1 MGGPEQPRRPCDCVT
16 YPCACQD
23 HPGKCIVVGSMGE
36 GGVPFSAGIRPHV
49 KEEFCNTVTETEG
62 GYCGGEKYP
71 VAAGAFCKWTFC
83 PALPED
89 KGRRLDELPL
99 LTAAVS
105 KAMASV
111 QLENATAD
119 GLAELRRAV
128 AKLEQAKSLLAGAP
142 APVDDGVFGK
152 RSLTDDVVARSK
164 GSHTDDIVAR
174 AVDDATADDARVRRE
189 FGTAS
194 RTDDV
199 VARGLAIVDDRPVD
213 DKVSRAKRAVRA
225 AADAARGVE
234 AQRRIVAD
242 QRRLVAEEKA
252 LLASARQLA
261 SAKVDAARA
270 ARALALAADARLG
283 GDVM

>member
-1 MGGPEQPRRPCDCVT
+1 MT
-16 YPCACQD
+16 
-23 HPGKCIVVGSMGE
+23 H
-36 GGVPFSAGIRPHV
+36 
-49 KEEFCNTVTETEG
+49 TEG

-71 VAAGAFCKWTFC
+71 IAAGAFCKWTFC
-83 PALPED
+83 PAPADE
-89 KGRRLDELPL
+89 GRRLDALPL

-111 QLENATAD
+111 QLENATAAS
-119 GLAELRRAV
+119 LAELRRAV
-128 AKLEQAKSLLAGAP
+128 AKLEAAKALLASKGSRRA
-142 APVDDGVFGK
+142 DDDVARVVGQ

-174 AVDDATADDARVRRE
+174 AVDDANADDVRVRRE
-189 FGTAS
+189 FGKAS

-252 LLASARQLA
+252 LLASEAKLAAARDLA
-261 SAKVDAARA
+261 AAKVDAARA

>member
-1 MGGPEQPRRPCDCVT
+1 
-16 YPCACQD
+16 
-23 HPGKCIVVGSMGE
+23 
-36 GGVPFSAGIRPHV
+36 
-49 KEEFCNTVTETEG
+49 
-62 GYCGGEKYP
+62 
-71 VAAGAFCKWTFC
+71 
-83 PALPED
+83 
-89 KGRRLDELPL
+89 
-99 LTAAVS
+99 
-105 KAMASV
+105 MASV
-111 QLENATAD
+111 QVENGTDDQASRLD
-119 GLAELRRAV
+119 ELRRAV
-128 AKLEQAKSLLAGAP
+128 AKLEAAKALLAGAP

-152 RSLTDDVVARSK
+152 RSLTDDVVARAK

-174 AVDDATADDARVRRE
+174 AVDDANADDVRVRRE
-189 FGTAS
+189 FGKAS

-225 AADAARGVE
+225 AADAARGVA

-252 LLASARQLA
+252 LLASEAKLAAARDLA
-261 SAKVDAARA
+261 AAKVDAARA

>member
-1 MGGPEQPRRPCDCVT
+1 
-16 YPCACQD
+16 
-23 HPGKCIVVGSMGE
+23 
-36 GGVPFSAGIRPHV
+36 
-49 KEEFCNTVTETEG
+49 
-62 GYCGGEKYP
+62 
-71 VAAGAFCKWTFC
+71 
-83 PALPED
+83 
-89 KGRRLDELPL
+89 
-99 LTAAVS
+99 
-105 KAMASV
+105 MASV

-199 VARGLAIVDDRPVD
+199 VARARRQGLVDDRTD
-213 DKVSRAKRAVRA
+213 DKTAKAVRA
-225 AADAARGVE
+225 VSAVADARRGVE

-242 QRRLVAEEKA
+242 QRALVAEEKA
-252 LLASARQLA
+252 LMASEAKLAAARDLA
-261 SAKVDAARA
+261 AAKVDAARA
-270 ARALALAADARLG
+270 ARALQLAADARLG

>member
-1 MGGPEQPRRPCDCVT
+1 
-16 YPCACQD
+16 
-23 HPGKCIVVGSMGE
+23 MGE
-36 GGVPFSAGIRPHV
+36 GGVPCQAGIRPHIT
-49 KEEFCNTVTETEG
+49 EEFCNTVTETEG

-83 PALPED
+83 PALPD
-89 KGRRLDELPL
+89 KGRRLDALPL

-128 AKLEQAKSLLAGAP
+128 AKLELAKALLASGGDGSGAKGSRT
-142 APVDDGVFGK
+142 DDRLDDVVSGK
-152 RSLTDDVVARSK
+152 RSFTDDVVARARRQ
-164 GSHTDDIVAR
+164 GLVDDRTDDKTAKAAR
-174 AVDDATADDARVRRE
+174 AVSAVADAR
-189 FGTAS
+189 
-194 RTDDV
+194 
-199 VARGLAIVDDRPVD
+199 
-213 DKVSRAKRAVRA
+213 
-225 AADAARGVE
+225 RGVE

-252 LLASARQLA
+252 LLASEAKLAAARDLA
-261 SAKVDAARA
+261 AAKVDAARA